1 MRKIKYFCQYI
12 AILILFIL
20 FKILGLKISLIV
32 SSLIFRFFGPIFR
45 KNKIS
50 EKNLSYAFQNID
62 DDSKQKILKKMW
74 GNYGK
79 IFAEYVFIKN
89 FRNDPKIS
97 KKITIENKEIL
108 EKIKKDPKP
117 VIFISGHF
125 NNFEF
130 MAMEIE
136 KFGIDLAVIYRPLN
150 NIFLNPIMEQIR
162 KKYICK
168 NQIQKGML
176 GMKNLL
182 KSFKNGT
189 SIALMIDQ
197 RVSEGIKSDFFGKEA
212 FTTTIPAQFVKK
224 YKTKVV
230 PVYIER
236 QKNDEFIIKFQE
248 PIIFD
253 DNQNVE
259 KITSTLNKIIEQMI
273 LINPEQW
280 IWTHN
285 RWK

>member
-1 MRKIKYFCQYI
+1 MKKIKYFCQYI
-12 AILILFIL
+12 TIVFLFGL
-20 FKILGLKISLIV
+20 YKIIGLKLSLLISSTIF
-32 SSLIFRFFGPIFR
+32 SLAGPIFR

-50 EKNLSYAFQNID
+50 EKNLTYAFKNIN
-62 DDSKQKILKKMW
+62 KETKKKIIKKMW
-74 GNYGK
+74 INYGK
-79 IFAEYVFIKN
+79 IFAEYMFIKD
-89 FRNDPKIS
+89 FRNDSKIS
-97 KKITIENKEIL
+97 KKINIENKEIL
-108 EKIKKDPKP
+108 EKIKNNSKP

-125 NNFEF
+125 SNFEF
-130 MAMEIE
+130 MAMQIE
-136 KFGIDLAVIYRPLN
+136 KYGIDLAAIYRPLN
-150 NIFLNPIMEQIR
+150 NIFLNPIMERIR

-168 NQIQKGML
+168 NQIQKGIN
-176 GMKNLL
+176 GMRNLL
-182 KSFKNGT
+182 KNFKNGT

-197 RVSEGIKSDFFGKEA
+197 RVSEGIKSDFFGKKA

-224 YKTKVV
+224 FKTKVI

-253 DNQNVE
+253 DNQNIE
-259 KITSTLNKIIEQMI
+259 QITTSLNKIIERMI

>member
-1 MRKIKYFCQYI
+1 MRKFKYFCQYI

-20 FKILGLKISLIV
+20 FKILGLKMSLIV

-108 EKIKKDPKP
+108 EKIKKNSEQ

-136 KFGIDLAVIYRPLN
+136 KFGIDLAAIYRPLN
-150 NIFLNPIMEQIR
+150 NIFLNGIMERIR

-168 NQIQKGML
+168 YQIKKGIGGL
-176 GMKNLL
+176 KKLISLKKNNF
-182 KSFKNGT
+182 ST
-189 SIALMIDQ
+189 ALMIDQ
-197 RVSEGIKSDFFGKEA
+197 RVSEGVLSNLFNQKA
-212 FTTTIPAQFVKK
+212 LTTTIPAQLVKK
-224 YKTKVV
+224 FSIPVV
-230 PVYIER
+230 PVYIQR
-236 QKNDEFIIKFQE
+236 IKGLNFKISVHD
-248 PIIFD
+248 PINFSEEASVEDITFKL
-253 DNQNVE
+253 NQ
-259 KITSTLNKIIEQMI
+259 ILGTMI
-273 LINPEQW
+273 LKKPEQW
-280 IWTHN
+280 IWSHN